1 MTANKNYTKWLEE
14 YTTHKDKRIYGYL
27 DMLSPKVSLIEAMSI
42 DDADTLPDDIEN
54 MLFDD
59 EDTLSD
65 AITDTLSNVVD
76 NLTLTEVKELLDLNV
91 KDIYI
96 VFFKKEDINNKNC
109 IFESQKA
116 FIRGNAYISTNLYKE
131 TLWIHICY

>member
-1 MTANKNYTKWLEE
+1 MPANKNYTKWLEE

-42 DDADTLPDDIEN
+42 DDADTLP
-54 MLFDD
+54 
-59 EDTLSD
+59 D